1 MNLANAGIY
10 LWLILYPIN
19 VPIKDNHELER
30 TWFKFDKIEECV
42 EYADESDFIFQKIRE
57 KDGWDWV
64 FAFCLNPMNGQRTYI
79 LPTYQISESNPTGS
93 TPIEMQDVIVGF
105 EKVMIEM
112 IIPAVTGIKPKHV
125 PKKKFIFK
133 SY

>member
-1 MNLANAGIY
+1 
-10 LWLILYPIN
+10 
-19 VPIKDNHELER
+19 
-30 TWFKFDKIEECV
+30 
-42 EYADESDFIFQKIRE
+42 
-57 KDGWDWV
+57 
-64 FAFCLNPMNGQRTYI
+64 MNGQRTYI
-79 LPTYQISESNPTGS
+79 LPTYPISESNPTGS